1 MFMQVKLFSHSKFDR
16 GMTLVY
22 CLSVTF
28 TLFHHI
34 VMYFLSSIGDTQ
46 SSKWKKKKIHF
57 FFLFLL
63 VVITH

>member
-1 MFMQVKLFSHSKFDR
+1 MFMQVKLFSHSKYDR

-34 VMYFLSSIGDTQ
+34 VMYFLSSIGDAQ
-46 SSKWKKKKIHF
+46 SSKWKKKKSTSF
-57 FFLFLL
+57 FSFFS
-63 VVITH
+63 